1 MKKIKIFFIALF
13 FFILSCENS
22 NDKKVIGQ
30 LIGAAVGG
38 YVGSKIG
45 SGVSKD
51 IAVILGGATG
61 YILGGKII
69 EILNESDKEEFNNVI
84 EKSLNYNPD
93 NSPESWNSKDKKDIS
108 GVVTPLNNYELKNM
122 NCRDFKKVLK
132 KEGEVF
138 EEDSTACRD
147 KNGNWVLI

>member
-1 MKKIKIFFIALF
+1 MKNFNVLFLILLFIVS
-13 FFILSCENS
+13 SCENS

-38 YVGSKIG
+38 YLGSKIG

-51 IAVILGGATG
+51 VSIILGGAAG

-69 EILNESDKEEFNNVI
+69 EMLNKEDKEDFNNVI

-93 NSPESWNSKDKKDIS
+93 NSSESWTSKSNQNIS
-108 GVVTPLNNYELKNM
+108 GQVTPLNNYQKNNM
-122 NCRDFKKVLK
+122 GCRDFKKVLK
-132 KEGEVF
+132 KNDEIF

-147 KNGNWVLI
+147 ENGNWLII